1 MLVSTCRRSFKVAPY
16 GAPGVDSSMYLP
28 YSGWNLG
35 ICELYHVDIVLMGN
49 PMPRGD
55 IAKSGFPAGS
65 EFRRYQDNS
74 RSTGHCCDRFCLFL
88 RELGQDLGLTQGK
101 SGILGFFVKADDHVF
116 DLCVDVHFNA
126 IVSIFAMLFNIAS
139 PMTFQKRKLGEAT
152 SRGSPGSPRL
162 PRAAR
167 PPLCL

>member
-35 ICELYHVDIVLMGN
+35 ICELYHVDIALMGN
-49 PMPRGD
+49 PISRGD
-55 IAKSGFPAGS
+55 IAKSGFPAGHDVG
-65 EFRRYQDNS
+65 RYRDNS

-88 RELGQDLGLTQGK
+88 CELGQDLGLTQRK
-101 SGILGFFVKADDHVF
+101 SGILGLFVKADDHVF
-116 DLCVDVHFNA
+116 DLRNTIQFNA
-126 IVSIFAMLFNIAS
+126 IISISAMLFNIAS

-152 SRGSPGSPRL
+152 TARKPASPRL

-167 PPLCL
+167 PRLCL